1 MRSPRH
7 LARASCAAAL
17 LTAVAAC
24 GVGVESG
31 TTISPPG
38 PAPSGAP
45 GAPAPGAERGT
56 TYGTPSAEATP
67 VALADLLARPAEFE
81 GRVVRVEGTITDV
94 CAKRG
99 CWIRIGD
106 DAVQETVTFKVEDGV
121 MVFPMTARG
130 GRVVADGT
138 AHAVALDLERTR
150 ALLARRAEEAGRPF
164 DPATV
169 TEPLTTVRIDGL
181 GAVVR

>member
-1 MRSPRH
+1 MRPSAH
-7 LARASCAAAL
+7 LARALCASAILAAA
-17 LTAVAAC
+17 AGC
-24 GVGVESG
+24 GVGGESS
-31 TTISPPG
+31 TTI
-38 PAPSGAP
+38 PARGGAP
-45 GAPAPGAERGT
+45 GAAAPGAERGT

-130 GRVVADGT
+130 RSVVADGT
-138 AHAVALDLERTR
+138 AHAVALDLEKTRT
-150 ALLARRAEEAGRPF
+150 LLARRAEEAGRPF

-169 TEPLTTVRIDGL
+169 TEPLTTVRLDGL